1 MSSLRIHS
9 LPVQIQPVAYAH
21 HPRGVD
27 ASVAPATEAVK
38 LVEPEEKPV
47 EKKPTMAIQVVAPTA
62 SSTVINHQPVGLQ
75 VPGAHDAPLAVG
87 LSISRSASPAPPSQ
101 PANEGVV
108 MRIKRR
114 PTGKPE

>member
-1 MSSLRIHS
+1 MSLRIHS
-9 LPVQIQPVAYAH
+9 VPVQITPVAYVH
-21 HPRGVD
+21 HPRVVD
-27 ASVAPATEAVK
+27 ASVAPAVEAVT
-38 LVEPEEKPV
+38 LVEPVEKPV
-47 EKKPTMAIQVVAPTA
+47 EKKPTMAIQVVAPTSA
-62 SSTVINHQPVGLQ
+62 TVINHQPVGLQ

-101 PANEGVV
+101 PVNEGVV